1 MSKFL
6 TIFAFTY
13 RETIRNKGLIIST
26 IITLI
31 IMLGFFNMDKIM
43 SLFKSNSTDN
53 IMICEVNNNGAINN
67 KLVNKELLSKIND
80 DSYNFVIAKN
90 IDEVNKVKS
99 ELESGDSK
107 FKAIL
112 EISEVKDVSGKL
124 YVNKSPGQE
133 LTNKVNSIL
142 SEIKIMNN
150 MKKYNLSNEDYSKI
164 MSPANLEVIQK
175 GNSSNERMTLVY
187 ALVFGIYMITLTFGS
202 MVANSVIEE
211 KTNRIME
218 TLITMAKPMEL
229 FFGKVLGV
237 CAVGLTQILILLGA
251 GFIMLKTSGFSME
264 VIESLNLNVSI
275 ILSFIFYF
283 LLGYLTFSM
292 LYAAVAS
299 LATSPQD
306 VNSSMGAITMVFV
319 VVFLIAMNCMFNID
333 TTFAKVMSYI
343 PFASPLIIFER
354 IVLSNVGFIEI
365 IITTII
371 NIGFII
377 IVGVISSKLYRRG
390 TLHYGNKISLMK
402 ALRGKV

>member
-6 TIFAFTY
+6 TIFSFTY

-343 PFASPLIIFER
+343 PFASPLIMFER
-354 IVLSNVGFIEI
+354 IVLSNVAFIEI